1 MSGIRTAETQE
12 NSQNAEV
19 VPEKGACPAP
29 EQKNGTRTEE
39 WHQNSRMATEQ
50 KNGTGTTETQQGSR
64 SDSLREPCKNL
75 HHARLSLLSRRTQ
88 VIAPKKAI

>member
-19 VPEKGACPAP
+19 VPEKGASPAP

-39 WHQNSRMATEQ
+39 WHQNRRMAPEQ
-50 KNGTGTTETQQGSR
+50 QKRNKAR
-64 SDSLREPCKNL
+64 AAIRCASLVRIYIMPD
-75 HHARLSLLSRRTQ
+75 
-88 VIAPKKAI
+88 

>member
-19 VPEKGACPAP
+19 VPEKGASPAP

-39 WHQNSRMATEQ
+39 WHRNNRNATRLAQ
-50 KNGTGTTETQQGSR
+50 R
-64 SDSLREPCKNL
+64 FA
-75 HHARLSLLSRRTQ
+75 ARAL
-88 VIAPKKAI
+88 